1 MLYIRTGKP
10 GHGKTLNTIREVDQ
24 KARKEGRVVYYHN
37 VAELKTDLLEA
48 SWFEFEDPY
57 KWYELPHDAII
68 VVDEAQGWFG
78 VRDPRQKPPEHISR
92 FETMRHQG
100 HEVHLVTQDPRYI
113 DVHLRRLCN
122 GHIHYWRVF
131 KSQQLL
137 RFESEVVIEAV
148 EKKTSFKDADKS
160 TLKLDKKYFGVYTS
174 TKAAHHFAF
183 KPPKKM
189 ILALAVII
197 GAAFMVYRAYER
209 YAEGSK
215 ATAAASTAT
224 EAGAAK
230 GTDKG
235 VVDQVSSAVTSI
247 IKPTGDGEVKS
258 ITTEQ
263 YLERRTPRVPD
274 LPASAPVYDELTKPV
289 VHPRLHCL
297 STSDPRLVARR
308 PEQTVKDG
316 KSCQCYTQQGTKVS
330 TAFDFCLTVAKD
342 GYFDPTLPDRN
353 GLDPRSGQQPAVA
366 TLPPMSPSGGQLQA
380 DAQPLGTQ
388 VTIVPDSEYP
398 SRPWRSN

>member
-24 KARKEGRVVYYHN
+24 KAHKEGRVVYYHN
-37 VAELKTDLLEA
+37 VAGLKTDQLQA
-48 SWFEFEDPY
+48 AWFEFDDPY

-137 RFESEVVIEAV
+137 RFESEAVIEAV
-148 EKKTSFKDADKS
+148 EKKTSFKDADKT

-174 TKAAHHFAF
+174 TKAQHHFAF

-215 ATAAASTAT
+215 TSPPASAATGATAPN
-224 EAGAAK
+224 GA
-230 GTDKG
+230 DKG
-235 VVDQVSSAVTSI
+235 VVDQVSSAVGAL
-247 IKPTGDGEVKS
+247 IKPTGDGETRVV
-258 ITTEQ
+258 TPAQ
-263 YLERRTPRVPD
+263 YLERRKPRVPD
-274 LPASAPVYDELTKPV
+274 IPSSAPVYDELTKPV
-289 VHPRLHCL
+289 SHPRLYCL

-308 PEQTVKDG
+308 PEHTVKDG
-316 KSCQCYTQQGTKVS
+316 KSCQCYTQQGTKVA
-330 TAFDFCLTVAKD
+330 TAFDFCMTVAKD
-342 GYFDPTLPDRN
+342 GYFDPSLPDRN
-353 GLDPRSGQQPAVA
+353 GLDPRLGPQQAMAPS
-366 TLPPMSPSGGQLQA
+366 PPPQMASQAQEA
-380 DAQPLGTQ
+380 DAPPVGPS
-388 VTIVPDSEYP
+388 VTVIPYEKG
-398 SRPWRSN
+398 RFLW